1 MARRYSRDNR
11 GRFASGGSSSGGGGK
26 VGATAR
32 GGRLRT
38 AAGNKRATQTTKAAA
53 AKPGGSIAGK
63 VKRNPAAAGKIGQ
76 AKAAAK
82 PPRFSAEDAGNRK
95 RNAERL
101 KAMPKDLR
109 RADRTARLAQ
119 REVMATNG
127 AVGGNVI
134 GRRRSSTQS
143 KINSIK
149 EGLMRAKGDKTGS
162 IRSQVVKEAKQLR
175 ARMQTTA
182 AGPRTGAQSGI
193 KRQTVTAAKLKGT
206 VAKRA
211 AKPAAP
217 KAAKPTQTK
226 LGTRLNPAKKADRK
240 ATKAY
245 DTAYNRENR
254 IRTSLFKGNK
264 SSEKKQAI
272 IKELNKA
279 SNTTATMLMQRRGI
293 RGSFPVQSKDKV
305 LRAAAGRTP
314 GTISKNKDVR
324 NATNRK
330 EAFKRRVTRAGTL
343 SSTGAN
349 KKGRQTARTRAK
361 ALATYQ
367 GSRRPERSDST
378 VGGIRGAR
386 TSPSF
391 KAPATRLGTPS
402 RAARQQGKALSLAQ
416 TRLRDSTNR
425 LIGNPKKVQRKRK
438 TGQRALDFYKNPRA
452 TTEKVLKQ
460 RGNAGLSTA
469 GFRKPRNM
477 R

>member
-11 GRFASGGSSSGGGGK
+11 GRFASGGSSGGGGGK

-53 AKPGGSIAGK
+53 AKPSGTVAGK
-63 VKRNPAAAGKIGQ
+63 VKRNPAAAGKIGKQ
-76 AKAAAK
+76 AKAAA
-82 PPRFSAEDAGNRK
+82 
-95 RNAERL
+95 
-101 KAMPKDLR
+101 PK
-109 RADRTARLAQ
+109 TI
-119 REVMATNG
+119 T
-127 AVGGNVI
+127 
-134 GRRRSSTQS
+134 
-143 KINSIK
+143 
-149 EGLMRAKGDKTGS
+149 
-162 IRSQVVKEAKQLR
+162 
-175 ARMQTTA
+175 
-182 AGPRTGAQSGI
+182 P
-193 KRQTVTAAKLKGT
+193 
-206 VAKRA
+206 
-211 AKPAAP
+211 
-217 KAAKPTQTK
+217 TK
-226 LGTRLNPAKKADRK
+226 LGGRLNPAKKADRK

-279 SNTTATMLMQRRGI
+279 SNTTATMLQQRRGI

-305 LRAAAGRTP
+305 FRAAAGRTS

-330 EAFKRRVTRAGTL
+330 EAFKRRVTRAGSL

-378 VGGIRGAR
+378 VGGIKGAR

-416 TRLRDSTNR
+416 TRLRDSYNR

-438 TGQRALDFYKNPRA
+438 TGQRALDFYKNPKA

-460 RGNAGLSTA
+460 RGKAGLSTA

>member
-11 GRFASGGSSSGGGGK
+11 GRFASGGSSGGGGGK

-53 AKPGGSIAGK
+53 AKPSGTVAGK

-76 AKAAAK
+76 AKA
-82 PPRFSAEDAGNRK
+82 S
-95 RNAERL
+95 
-101 KAMPKDLR
+101 
-109 RADRTARLAQ
+109 
-119 REVMATNG
+119 
-127 AVGGNVI
+127 
-134 GRRRSSTQS
+134 
-143 KINSIK
+143 
-149 EGLMRAKGDKTGS
+149 
-162 IRSQVVKEAKQLR
+162 
-175 ARMQTTA
+175 
-182 AGPRTGAQSGI
+182 
-193 KRQTVTAAKLKGT
+193 
-206 VAKRA
+206 
-211 AKPAAP
+211 AP
-217 KAAKPTQTK
+217 KATTPTK
-226 LGTRLNPAKKADRK
+226 LGGRLNPAKKADRK

-279 SNTTATMLMQRRGI
+279 SNTTATMLQQRRGI

-305 LRAAAGRTP
+305 FRAAAGRTS

-330 EAFKRRVTRAGTL
+330 EAFKRRVTRAGSL

-378 VGGIRGAR
+378 VGGIKGAR

-416 TRLRDSTNR
+416 TRLRDSYNR

-438 TGQRALDFYKNPRA
+438 TGQRALDFYKNPKA

-469 GFRKPRNM
+469 GFRKPRPKSTAKAAAKPAKAASKVDTSMSGLARRRARANAP
-477 R
+477 RNSTYLSQKLNTRSAITRSAANAIYNEQRKGAKTLFESQLPTQIAKAGLIGKGLSGSKRERAEANREAARKRVLKGKRR

>member
-11 GRFASGGSSSGGGGK
+11 GRFASGGT
-26 VGATAR
+26 GATAR
-32 GGRLRT
+32 GGRLKT
-38 AAGNKRATQTTKAAA
+38 ASGKTRATQTTKAAA
-53 AKPGGSIAGK
+53 AKPSGTVAGK

-76 AKAAAK
+76 AKA
-82 PPRFSAEDAGNRK
+82 S
-95 RNAERL
+95 
-101 KAMPKDLR
+101 
-109 RADRTARLAQ
+109 
-119 REVMATNG
+119 
-127 AVGGNVI
+127 
-134 GRRRSSTQS
+134 
-143 KINSIK
+143 
-149 EGLMRAKGDKTGS
+149 
-162 IRSQVVKEAKQLR
+162 
-175 ARMQTTA
+175 
-182 AGPRTGAQSGI
+182 
-193 KRQTVTAAKLKGT
+193 
-206 VAKRA
+206 
-211 AKPAAP
+211 AP
-217 KAAKPTQTK
+217 KATTPTK
-226 LGTRLNPAKKADRK
+226 LGGRLNPAKKADRK

-279 SNTTATMLMQRRGI
+279 SNTTATMLQQRRGI

-305 LRAAAGRTP
+305 FRAAAGRTS

-330 EAFKRRVTRAGTL
+330 EAFKRRVTRAGSL

-378 VGGIRGAR
+378 VGGIKGAR

-416 TRLRDSTNR
+416 TRLRDSYNR

-438 TGQRALDFYKNPRA
+438 TGQRALDFYKNPKA